1 MNKKNM
7 IVLVI
12 VLLLIVL
19 ALAYFFINNKANVD
33 DSNDLSIT
41 ESSDEGYEAV
51 ETTDQ
56 IIEEIDNSLNYFE

>member
-1 MNKKNM
+1 M

-19 ALAYFFINNKANVD
+19 ALAYFIINNKANVD